1 MAPRT
6 DPQVALGQ
14 AIRQIRTAR
23 GLSQEEVAHGADLH
37 PTWLSHIE
45 GGSNPAFGTLK
56 RIASALGVEVSEVVR
71 LAEKIEAEGSP
82 TTRSTQS
89 QGRQAP

>member
-1 MAPRT
+1 MAPRS

-14 AIRQIRTAR
+14 AIRQTRLAR

-56 RIASALGVEVSEVVR
+56 RIASALGVEVSDLAR
-71 LAEKIEAEGSP
+71 LAEEIEKTS
-82 TTRSTQS
+82 SLV
-89 QGRQAP
+89 